1 MNEKFKYS
9 KPLLKIYKLYK
20 SNNENNENKTKPK
33 IDKDLQ
39 SLVFKK
45 EEYIDCFIMKV
56 LKRNKEC
63 YFESEIIYNEL
74 SENLKSK
81 FDVYKDLY
89 NKRINH
95 LKDNLYLEVFNNK
108 IKYLI

>member
-1 MNEKFKYS
+1 MR
-9 KPLLKIYKLYK
+9 
-20 SNNENNENKTKPK
+20 
-33 IDKDLQ
+33 
-39 SLVFKK
+39 
-45 EEYIDCFIMKV
+45 V

-63 YFESEIIYNEL
+63 YFESEKMYNEL

-81 FDVYKDLY
+81 FDADKDLY

-95 LKDNLYLEVFNNK
+95 LKENLYLEVFENK